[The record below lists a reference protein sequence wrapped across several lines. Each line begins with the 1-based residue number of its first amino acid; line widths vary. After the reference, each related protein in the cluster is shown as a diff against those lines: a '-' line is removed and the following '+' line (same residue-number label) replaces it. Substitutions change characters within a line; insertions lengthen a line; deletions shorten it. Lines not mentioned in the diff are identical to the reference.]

1 MPKKAADAFIEG
13 CRMRMTRGDTT
24 QEARHSRFDGAAKK
38 DDNAAKRF
46 AYRIYSALHKT
57 DINRC
62 AMSA

>member
-13 CRMRMTRGDTT
+13 CRMRMMRGDTT
-24 QEARHSRFDGAAKK
+24 QESRHSRFDGAAKK

-46 AYRIYSALHKT
+46 AHRIYFALHKT